1 MKLTYESVI
10 ARIEASNDARLA
22 KNGFCQMLI
31 AKRPER
37 CKNKAK
43 IECPDC
49 GQQYCRK
56 CANVTICCP
65 VAVGQRNDLVELQ

>member
-1 MKLTYESVI
+1 MMTYESVM
-10 ARIEASNDARLA
+10 ARIEARNEARSVRDGL
-22 KNGFCQMLI
+22 CQMLI

-43 IECPDC
+43 VECPDC

-56 CANVTICCP
+56 CANVTVCCP
-65 VAVGQRNDLVELQ
+65 VSVGQRNDLIVLE